1 MMRSKYQS
9 KRLEIESEVNILP
22 LIDVLFAI
30 LLFFMLSS
38 MVITE
43 KNQIAVQRPTNAQAE
58 YVSKAKRTIT
68 ITLRNDRKLYI
79 EEDEIRTSDLSGKL
93 KLLSQDSLID
103 QVLIDADKACV
114 YGEVMEILD
123 IVKATGLNSIGLAV
137 NKRDIYDQDL

>member
-1 MMRSKYQS
+1 
-9 KRLEIESEVNILP
+9 
-22 LIDVLFAI
+22 
-30 LLFFMLSS
+30 MLSS
-38 MVITE
+38 MVLTE
-43 KNQIAVQRPTNAQAE
+43 KNQIAVQRPTNAQADQIG
-58 YVSKAKRTIT
+58 KAKKTIT

-79 EEDEIRTSDLSGKL
+79 EEDEIRTSDLSERL
-93 KLLSQDSLID
+93 KRLSQNSLID